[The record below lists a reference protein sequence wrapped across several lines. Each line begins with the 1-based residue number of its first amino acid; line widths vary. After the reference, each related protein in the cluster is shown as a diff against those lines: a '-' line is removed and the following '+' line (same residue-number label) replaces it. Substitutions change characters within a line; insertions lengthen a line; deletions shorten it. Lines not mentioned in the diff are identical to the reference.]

1 MTSFSESLINV
12 DDDGENDAEAMERI
26 RIYQVNRLK
35 YFYAVAEFNT
45 VEAADKVSILKY
57 FEPFWQN

>member
-1 MTSFSESLINV
+1 
-12 DDDGENDAEAMERI
+12 
-26 RIYQVNRLK
+26 
-35 YFYAVAEFNT
+35 VAEFNT